1 MHRRC
6 IQNGAKSLLD
16 TGSLCPVTERE
27 EPMFIESYPK
37 FERDMILKAEMLEN
51 IKNYPRNLVHLL
63 YQKYSDG
70 ILCGT
75 GIQVVEDKNIVVEPG
90 LVKYKGII
98 YYHTT
103 KEIILCEP
111 LGIEQILVVHF
122 EEQADNIND
131 ITYTTQFL
139 LKKDGKVEEN
149 EMELCRF
156 ILKEGAVLRKDYQDL
171 RDMATLHNT
180 VNIILTP
187 FAGIGSATLSPEI
200 TYRFG
205 QEMMKFKL
213 TDAFDVS
220 FVMHCMQQETIQKEV
235 IEQYVRC
242 HVPNAERGSLSQKQ
256 LHHYLTVIVDDTKR
270 GGNRGGMMPGGT
282 RRMLVD

>member
-1 MHRRC
+1 
-6 IQNGAKSLLD
+6 
-16 TGSLCPVTERE
+16 
-27 EPMFIESYPK
+27 MFIESYPK

-103 KEIILCEP
+103 KEIIPCEP

-122 EEQADNIND
+122 EEQADNVND

-139 LKKDGKVEEN
+139 LKKDGKV
-149 EMELCRF
+149 
-156 ILKEGAVLRKDYQDL
+156 
-171 RDMATLHNT
+171 
-180 VNIILTP
+180 
-187 FAGIGSATLSPEI
+187 
-200 TYRFG
+200 
-205 QEMMKFKL
+205 
-213 TDAFDVS
+213 
-220 FVMHCMQQETIQKEV
+220 
-235 IEQYVRC
+235 
-242 HVPNAERGSLSQKQ
+242 
-256 LHHYLTVIVDDTKR
+256 
-270 GGNRGGMMPGGT
+270 
-282 RRMLVD
+282 

>member
-1 MHRRC
+1 
-6 IQNGAKSLLD
+6 
-16 TGSLCPVTERE
+16 
-27 EPMFIESYPK
+27 MFIESYPK

-51 IKNYPRNLVHLL
+51 IKDYPRNLVYLL

-75 GIQVVEDKNIVVEPG
+75 GIQVVEDRIIVVEPG
-90 LVKYKGII
+90 LIKFKGII
-98 YYHTT
+98 YYHTVS
-103 KEIILCEP
+103 EHIPCEP

-122 EEQADNIND
+122 EKQKENIND
-131 ITYTTQFL
+131 ITYATQFL
-139 LKKDGKVEEN
+139 LKQDGKVEEN

-171 RDMATLHNT
+171 KDMATLHNT
-180 VNIILTP
+180 VNIIMTP
-187 FAGIGSATLSPEI
+187 FAGIGSAALSPEI

-205 QEMMKFKL
+205 TEMMKYKL
-213 TDAFDVS
+213 SDAFDVS
-220 FVMHCMQQETIQKEV
+220 FVMHCMQQEIIQKEV
-235 IEQYVRC
+235 IEQYVRYR
-242 HVPNAERGSLSQKQ
+242 VPNAERGTLSQKQ

-270 GGNRGGMMPGGT
+270 GGNRGGMMQGGA